1 MKKINL
7 KGISE
12 ILSEK
17 EMKNVIGGYSTDPC
31 AGTGQCN
38 GTLACSYGKS
48 NGGVFYGYCKTELV
62 VLCRCK

>member
-17 EMKNVIGGYSTDPC
+17 ELKNVIGGGSCGISYSCEGYSCDTIM
-31 AGTGQCN
+31 GVRGQCVR
-38 GTLACSYGKS
+38 GPSGCTC
-48 NGGVFYGYCKTELV
+48 GYV
-62 VLCRCK
+62 Y